1 MELRPIGTL
10 TIQTDPDGLFMLG
23 ETSVGKRIIQ
33 EFKSV
38 RFEGER
44 LRGGMTGQAGADWL
58 TIDDEGHAT
67 MDIKVVLLTDD
78 GAHVFVTLDGKA
90 YWPRL
95 GQGPVYSSA
104 RLESGDERYTW
115 VNHLPLV
122 SKGELADGVVAH
134 QIFELV

>member
-1 MELRPIGTL
+1 MELRPLGIL
-10 TIQTDPDGLFMLG
+10 TIQTDPNGLYMLG
-23 ETSVGKRIIQ
+23 ETSVGRRIIQ

-44 LRGGMTGQAGADWL
+44 LRGKMTGKAGADWL
-58 TIDDEGHAT
+58 TIDDAGHAT
-67 MDIKVVLLTDD
+67 MDIKVLLLTDD

-90 YWPRL
+90 YWPQL
-95 GQGPVYSSA
+95 GQGPVYSTA
-104 RLESGDERYTW
+104 RFESGDERYRW

-122 SKGELADGVVAH
+122 SKGELADGSVAH

>member
-44 LRGGMTGQAGADWL
+44 LRGEMTGRAGADWL

-104 RLESGDERYTW
+104 RLESGDERYSW

-122 SKGELADGVVAH
+122 SKGELAEGVVAH